1 MKESLHALARL
12 DESLSFIYIER
23 AIVERDN
30 NSLVIIR
37 ADDRVPI
44 PISSLTVLML
54 GPGTNITHAAMTV
67 IAENG
72 CTVQWCGERGVRY
85 YATGLGE
92 TRNSERLLRQIK
104 YHQDPALHLAVVKKM
119 YDKRFP
125 DISLNNM
132 NLRAMRGMEGVR
144 VREMYKTLAQIY
156 KVRWFVRNYNLY
168 DIALGSGINKAL
180 SVANSCLYG
189 LCHSAIVSLGYS
201 PAVGF
206 IHTGRI
212 LSFVY
217 DIADLYK
224 MDTVVPAA
232 FRVVGKGSTDISRD
246 VRIACREMFKD
257 KKLLKCIAKDLTKLF
272 DIENELPLDPA
283 TSLWDGNDRMIA
295 GGRNFGSEE
304 VE

>member
-1 MKESLHALARL
+1 MRENLHALARL

-37 ADDRVPI
+37 AEDRVPI

-67 IAENG
+67 IAKCG

-85 YATGLGE
+85 YASGLGE
-92 TRNSERLLRQIK
+92 TRNSKRLIQQIK
-104 YHQDPALHLAVVKKM
+104 YHQDPVMHLEVVKRM
-119 YDKRFP
+119 YAKRFP
-125 DISLNNM
+125 KLSFDNM
-132 NLRAMRGMEGVR
+132 DLRAMRGAEGVR
-144 VREMYKTLAQIY
+144 VREMYKTLAKIH
-156 KVRWFVRNYNLY
+156 KVRWFSRNYNLY
-168 DIALGSGINKAL
+168 DIAMGSGINMAL

-206 IHTGRI
+206 IHTGRM

-217 DIADLYK
+217 DVADLYK
-224 MDTVVPAA
+224 METVVPTA
-232 FRVVGKGSTDISRD
+232 FRIVGKGSTDISRD

-257 KKLLKCIAKDLTKLF
+257 KKLLKHIARDLARLF
-272 DIENELPLDPA
+272 DALEDLPLDPA
-283 TSLWDGNDRMIA
+283 TSLWDGDGKTITGGINF
-295 GGRNFGSEE
+295 GGRDS
-304 VE
+304 